1 MIIEPANV
9 SAWLSL
15 CYDWA
20 FATHLD
26 SGTRVLGMALRSH
39 QALAAEIVR
48 EDFSIRSGL
57 RVALDSLR
65 FKGQVDL
72 SSRLLE
78 VVGRNAGK
86 RMAWYCIEKRR
97 TRGLCVIEKGK

>member
-20 FATHLD
+20 FAIHLD

-39 QALAAEIVR
+39 QVLAAEIVR
-48 EDFSIRSGL
+48 EDFSIRPSCSSRL
-57 RVALDSLR
+57 LAI
-65 FKGQVDL
+65 KGQVDL

-86 RMAWYCIEKRR
+86 RVA
-97 TRGLCVIEKGK
+97 